1 MRGLSI
7 SGALLV
13 VVIILMANTVRF
25 RTVAEAAAP
34 PFGEERLAQH
44 GAPVGMFAPSPS
56 IALDGPLVIPVQ
68 GVARTK
74 LASSW
79 GDPRGNGTRAHH
91 GIDIA
96 APRGTLVVAAAA
108 GRVEKMAENPAG
120 GTTVYVRSP
129 AGKWSYYYAHL
140 LAYAPGLREGKL
152 LMAGDPIGYV
162 GDTGNAGA
170 GNYHLH
176 FGLSRMYPGDGWWQ
190 GVPVDPYPLL
200 AGSSTGR

>member
-34 PFGEERLAQH
+34 PLVEERLAQQR
-44 GAPVGMFAPSPS
+44 AVTRIFAPSPA
-56 IALDGPLVIPVQ
+56 ITFDGQLAIPVQ
-68 GVARTK
+68 GIARTS

-79 GDPRGNGTRAHH
+79 GDPRGGGTRAHH

-140 LAYAPGLREGKL
+140 LAYAPGLHEGKML
-152 LMAGDPIGYV
+152 LPGDPIGFV
-162 GDTGNAGA
+162 GDTGNAGT

-200 AGSSTGR
+200 AGTGTGR

>member
-13 VVIILMANTVRF
+13 IVIILMAMTIRVR
-25 RTVAEAAAP
+25 TEIVGESPPLAVHVQAER
-34 PFGEERLAQH
+34 RLAQW
-44 GAPVGMFAPSPS
+44 ALVPSP
-56 IALDGPLVIPVQ
+56 IGPLDGPLTVPVQ
-68 GVARTK
+68 GVARTS

-79 GDPRGNGTRAHH
+79 GDPRGGGARAHH

-96 APRGTLVVAAAA
+96 APMGTLVIAAAT

-120 GTTVYVRSP
+120 GSTVYVRSP

-140 LAYAPGLREGKL
+140 LAYAPGLHEGKML
-152 LMAGDPIGYV
+152 LPGDPIGYV

-200 AGSSTGR
+200 AGSGTGR